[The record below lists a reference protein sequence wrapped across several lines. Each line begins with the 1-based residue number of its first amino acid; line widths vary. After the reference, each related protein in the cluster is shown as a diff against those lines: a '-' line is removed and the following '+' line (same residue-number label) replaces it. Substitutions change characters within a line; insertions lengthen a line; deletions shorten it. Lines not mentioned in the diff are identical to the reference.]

1 MFHKRI
7 IIFLLG
13 FLFLQ
18 SQFLSNAIA
27 DTCKDFYKA
36 VTEQAEVAIPF
47 EEIIDLGIYFNYDW
61 DQTEQK
67 KIIKRNKN
75 NFPIIRFSLLEDK
88 LTPGTVIKTIDGID
102 LSEEHDDSILELFEN
117 SGSIESTAG
126 GLTVLDP
133 KTVEIEF
140 FDENKISKI
149 KLSSK
154 KYEAIFF
161 YFDDFNLNSINEIVS
176 KEGFFAI
183 DYLTTFSYKRTDLK
197 KEGKYLLDDSC
208 PWNEDIEKKQL
219 FHPETRINLI
229 QFEKDTD
236 KIDDSDIFYYFDG
249 STWLET
255 SIFGLAKIRTK
266 FDFSKFPFDTQIL
279 NITYHNDAFKYFA
292 TDDKTKLFLMI
303 PSEEVYKSLNN
314 YMGDNFLQE
323 WEVVSTQVNTES
335 AWDQNNF
342 FSDTLTLSLEVE
354 RSQLYY
360 IFKIILPVLLILSV
374 AWYVLWIPTDD
385 IESRLTTSIVA
396 LLSLIAYN
404 FVFQD
409 VIPKLDILTSL
420 DKFILLSYIF
430 CAIPIFT
437 TIRLSRTIERSK
449 KRSSYLNRMIRR
461 WGLVIYVFGN
471 FTIFYPVI

>member
-67 KIIKRNKN
+67 KIIKRKNK
-75 NFPIIRFSLLEDK
+75 FPIVRFSLLEDK

-102 LSEEHDDSILELFEN
+102 LSEEHDDSILKLFEN
-117 SGSIESTAG
+117 SKSS
-126 GLTVLDP
+126 
-133 KTVEIEF
+133 EIEF
-140 FDENKISKI
+140 FDENEISKI

-161 YFDDFNLNSINEIVS
+161 YFDNFLLNSINEIVS

-183 DYLTTFSYKRTDLK
+183 DYQTTFSYKRTDLK
-197 KEGKYLLDDSC
+197 KEGKYLVDDSC
-208 PWNEDIEKKQL
+208 PINEDIEKKQPY
-219 FHPETRINLI
+219 HPEDQINLI
-229 QFEKDTD
+229 QFEKDKD
-236 KIDDSDIFYYFDG
+236 KINPFYNLSYDDG

-255 SIFGLAKIRTK
+255 SINGLAKIRTK
-266 FDFSKFPFDTQIL
+266 FDFSKFPFDTQVL
-279 NITYHNDAFKYFA
+279 NITYKNNIPLVSG
-292 TDDKTKLFLMI
+292 DKTKLFLMI
-303 PSEEVYKSLNN
+303 PSEEVFKNLNDSIA
-314 YMGDNFLQE
+314 YNFLQE
-323 WEVVSTQVNTES
+323 WKVVNTQVYTES
-335 AWDQNNF
+335 TWDQNNI
-342 FSDTLTLSLEVE
+342 FSDTLTLSLEVK
-354 RSQLYY
+354 RSKLYY

-461 WGLVIYVFGN
+461 WGLAIYIFGN
-471 FTIFYPVI
+471 LTIFYPVI

>member
-1 MFHKRI
+1 MFLKRV
-7 IIFLLG
+7 IIFFFG

-18 SQFLSNAIA
+18 SQFFSVAIA

-36 VTEQAEVAIPF
+36 VTEQVEITIPY

-88 LTPGTVIKTIDGID
+88 LTPGTVIKTINAID

-117 SGSIESTAG
+117 SKSA
-126 GLTVLDP
+126 
-133 KTVEIEF
+133 EIEF
-140 FDENKISKI
+140 YDENNINKI

-161 YFDDFNLNSINEIVS
+161 YFDNFLLNSINEIVS

-183 DYLTTFSYKRTDLK
+183 DYQTTFSYKRTDLK

-208 PWNEDIEKKQL
+208 PINEDIEKKQL
-219 FHPETRINLI
+219 YYPEDQINLI
-229 QFEKDTD
+229 QFEKDKD
-236 KIDDSDIFYYFDG
+236 KINPSYNLSYDDG
-249 STWLET
+249 ATWLET
-255 SIFGLAKIRTK
+255 SINGLAKIRTK
-266 FDFSKFPFDTQIL
+266 FDFSKFPFDTQVL
-279 NITYHNDAFKYFA
+279 NITYKNNIPLVSG
-292 TDDKTKLFLMI
+292 DKTKLFLMI
-303 PSEEVYKSLNN
+303 PSEEVYENLNN
-314 YMGDNFLQE
+314 YKGNNFLQE
-323 WEVVSTQVNTES
+323 WKVVNTQVYTES
-335 AWDQNNF
+335 TWDQNNF
-342 FSDTLTLSLEVE
+342 FSDTLTLSLEVK
-354 RSQLYY
+354 RSRLYY

-461 WGLVIYVFGN
+461 WGLVIYIFGN
-471 FTIFYPVI
+471 LTIFYPVL

>member
-61 DQTEQK
+61 DQTEQE
-67 KIIKRNKN
+67 KIIKRKNK
-75 NFPIIRFSLLEDK
+75 FPIVRFSLLEDK

-102 LSEEHDDSILELFEN
+102 LSEEHDDSILKLFEN
-117 SGSIESTAG
+117 SKSS
-126 GLTVLDP
+126 
-133 KTVEIEF
+133 EIEF

-161 YFDDFNLNSINEIVS
+161 HFDNFLLNSINEIVS

-183 DYLTTFSYKRTDLK
+183 DYQTTFSYKRTDLK
-197 KEGKYLLDDSC
+197 KEGKYLVDDSC
-208 PWNEDIEKKQL
+208 PINEDIEKKQL
-219 FHPETRINLI
+219 YHPEDQINLI
-229 QFEKDTD
+229 QFEKDKD
-236 KIDDSDIFYYFDG
+236 KINPSYNLSYDDG

-255 SIFGLAKIRTK
+255 SINGLAKIRTK
-266 FDFSKFPFDTQIL
+266 FDFSKFPFDTQVL
-279 NITYHNDAFKYFA
+279 NITYKNNIPLVSG
-292 TDDKTKLFLMI
+292 DKTKLFLMI
-303 PSEEVYKSLNN
+303 PSEEVFKNLNN
-314 YMGDNFLQE
+314 YIADNFLQE
-323 WEVVSTQVNTES
+323 WKVVNTQVYTES
-335 AWDQNNF
+335 TWDQNNI
-342 FSDTLTLSLEVE
+342 FSDTLTLSLEVK
-354 RSQLYY
+354 RSKLYY

-420 DKFILLSYIF
+420 DKFILLSYVF

-461 WGLVIYVFGN
+461 WGLAIYIFGN
-471 FTIFYPVI
+471 LTIFYPVL

>member
-117 SGSIESTAG
+117 SKSA
-126 GLTVLDP
+126 
-133 KTVEIEF
+133 EIEF
-140 FDENKISKI
+140 YDENNINKI

-161 YFDDFNLNSINEIVS
+161 HFDNFLLNSINEIVS

-183 DYLTTFSYKRTDLK
+183 DYQTTFSYKRTDLK
-197 KEGKYLLDDSC
+197 KEGKYLLDDTC
-208 PWNEDIEKKQL
+208 PLNIDIEEKQL
-219 FHPETRINLI
+219 YHPEDQINLI
-229 QFEKDTD
+229 QFEKDKD
-236 KIDDSDIFYYFDG
+236 KINPSYNLSYKDG

-255 SIFGLAKIRTK
+255 SINGLAKIRTK
-266 FDFSKFPFDTQIL
+266 FDFSKFPFDTQVL
-279 NITYHNDAFKYFA
+279 NITYKNNIPLVSG
-292 TDDKTKLFLMI
+292 DKTKLFLMI
-303 PSEEVYKSLNN
+303 PSEEVFKNLNDSIA
-314 YMGDNFLQE
+314 YNFLQE
-323 WEVVSTQVNTES
+323 WKVVNTQVYTES
-335 AWDQNNF
+335 TWDQNNI
-342 FSDTLTLSLEVE
+342 FSDTLTLSLEVK
-354 RSQLYY
+354 RSKLYY

-461 WGLVIYVFGN
+461 WGLVIYIFGN

>member
-1 MFHKRI
+1 MFQKRVI
-7 IIFLLG
+7 MFFFG

-18 SQFLSNAIA
+18 SQFFSVAIA
-27 DTCKDFYKA
+27 DTCEDFYKA

-67 KIIKRNKN
+67 KIIKRKNK
-75 NFPIIRFSLLEDK
+75 FPIVRFSLLEDK

-102 LSEEHDDSILELFEN
+102 LSEEHDDSILKLFEN
-117 SGSIESTAG
+117 SKSS
-126 GLTVLDP
+126 
-133 KTVEIEF
+133 EIEF

-161 YFDDFNLNSINEIVS
+161 HFDNFLLNSISEIVS
-176 KEGFFAI
+176 KEGFFSI
-183 DYLTTFSYKRTDLK
+183 DYQTTFSYKRTDLK
-197 KEGKYLLDDSC
+197 KEGKYLLDDTC
-208 PWNEDIEKKQL
+208 PLNIDIEEKQL
-219 FHPETRINLI
+219 YHPEDQINLI
-229 QFEKDTD
+229 QFEKDAD
-236 KIDDSDIFYYFDG
+236 KIDPSANLSYDDG

-255 SIFGLAKIRTK
+255 SINGLAKIRTK
-266 FDFSKFPFDTQIL
+266 FDFSKFPFDTQVL
-279 NITYHNDAFKYFA
+279 NITYKNNIPLVSG
-292 TDDKTKLFLMI
+292 DKTKLFLMI
-303 PSEEVYKSLNN
+303 PSEEVFKNLNDSIA
-314 YMGDNFLQE
+314 YNFLQE
-323 WEVVSTQVNTES
+323 WKVVNTQVYTES
-335 AWDQNNF
+335 TWDQNNI
-342 FSDTLTLSLEVE
+342 FSDTLTLSLEVK
-354 RSQLYY
+354 RSKLYY

-437 TIRLSRTIERSK
+437 TIRLSKTIEKSK
-449 KRSSYLNRMIRR
+449 KRSSYWNKMIRR
-461 WGLVIYVFGN
+461 WGLALYVFIN
-471 FTIFYPVI
+471 LTIFYPVI